1 MALFEQDTPLTLV
14 EISDWACKS
23 NLPTS
28 IHNPI
33 RTSYGDG
40 VMDRA
45 RLAPFGVEYALAD
58 FLAALPTAEPVLER
72 TFAFGIK
79 GHVTY
84 RKPSRRELQKVFNE
98 SLDALSDAVRGRPY
112 VFALEDIHE
121 DPHWTDA
128 PGRGGYGVDYLAM
141 LARAVFLLC
150 PSGDSYVTGCATE
163 ALEMGAIPIMEN
175 PAAFKG
181 CAHPAGYYEA
191 LGLNL
196 TVKNWHELPELLAF
210 HFDRDDY
217 EDHVVELHDAVTD
230 WWAAWKKDVADDIV
244 AFRREV
250 RANPPPENACARVA
264 LSDDEVA
271 AQDAAFE
278 AYYARDHWFDDYH
291 DSPFDGGSWCSKY
304 ENGPRGWSRGAPCFD
319 PACAPPSAA
328 AFACG
333 GAAAAADVGVEIPE
347 ATDVIRV
354 FTTGFEGWAGITLE
368 YFISE
373 VLPDGVA
380 FEFVGYD
387 DLAILVED
395 APFAPG
401 DVVVYDPT
409 QNIRTR
415 DTPAGVEINP
425 RCVYNWADS
434 DPLLLAPAFM
444 SLLEQRVPLTLV
456 EGFED
461 WSCKSRPPASVHNYV
476 RTSYSSN
483 GVMDHATLLPF
494 GPEYHPLDDFVA
506 ARNTSRRVLDRPL
519 AFGLQN
525 TLEYRKPS
533 RAELDRLY
541 GASRGALV
549 DAVRG
554 RPFVF
559 ELRNQYDNDDDG
571 RDYGVDYLGMLAR
584 AVFLL
589 CPSGD
594 SYVTGCATQ
603 ALEMGAIP
611 IMENPVAFKGC
622 EDPAGYYEAL
632 GLNVTVKNWH
642 ELPELLAF
650 HFDRDDYE
658 DHIVELHDAV
668 MDWWAAWKKDVADDI
683 VAFRR
688 EVRAS
693 PPPENACARVALS
706 DDEVAAQDAAFEA
719 YYARDHWFD
728 DYRDSPFDG
737 GSWCSKYENGPDGWT
752 QAPCF
757 DAACA
762 PASASAFACGGE
774 AVVAAIPAEAPATDV
789 IRVYHALEYE
799 AATTVLTFLGPLLP
813 AGVAFEGVAYAD
825 LDALVAS
832 AVFEPGDVV
841 IYSVMAEVA
850 TGDAPGGAV
859 DLGCAY
865 TFAGVDRLLLAPA
878 LMSLLEQPVPLT
890 LVEATDW
897 ACKVRLP
904 ASVHH
909 YARSSYGDNGAMD
922 GATLLP
928 FGIEYGPLA
937 DFLAALPTAKPVLE
951 RTFAFGIK
959 GHVTYRKP
967 SRRELQK
974 VFNES
979 LDALSDAVRGRPYVF
994 ALVDIHADNAWQNA
1008 FFANDASEEV
1018 DYLEMLADSVFA
1030 LCPAGDT
1037 YVSGCVSE
1045 ALEMGA
1051 IPIMENPVAFKGC
1064 EDPAGF
1070 YERLGLGLTVKNWHE
1085 LPELLASHFD
1095 RDDYED
1101 HVVEL
1106 HGAVMDWY
1114 RGWKQGA
1121 ADSIADFRREVRAS
1135 PPPENA
1141 CARVPPPAAAAA
1153 QDAAF
1158 AAYYAQDHWFD
1169 NYHDS
1174 VWDPGVWCSKFL
1186 KGPQTHVYIMGAG
1199 CFDSERPERRRRSRV
1214 ERTT

>member
-1 MALFEQDTPLTLV
+1 
-14 EISDWACKS
+14 
-23 NLPTS
+23 
-28 IHNPI
+28 
-33 RTSYGDG
+33 
-40 VMDRA
+40 
-45 RLAPFGVEYALAD
+45 
-58 FLAALPTAEPVLER
+58 
-72 TFAFGIK
+72 
-79 GHVTY
+79 
-84 RKPSRRELQKVFNE
+84 
-98 SLDALSDAVRGRPY
+98 
-112 VFALEDIHE
+112 
-121 DPHWTDA
+121 
-128 PGRGGYGVDYLAM
+128 
-141 LARAVFLLC
+141 
-150 PSGDSYVTGCATE
+150 
-163 ALEMGAIPIMEN
+163 
-175 PAAFKG
+175 
-181 CAHPAGYYEA
+181 
-191 LGLNL
+191 
-196 TVKNWHELPELLAF
+196 
-210 HFDRDDY
+210 
-217 EDHVVELHDAVTD
+217 
-230 WWAAWKKDVADDIV
+230 
-244 AFRREV
+244 
-250 RANPPPENACARVA
+250 
-264 LSDDEVA
+264 
-271 AQDAAFE
+271 
-278 AYYARDHWFDDYH
+278 
-291 DSPFDGGSWCSKY
+291 
-304 ENGPRGWSRGAPCFD
+304 
-319 PACAPPSAA
+319 
-328 AFACG
+328 
-333 GAAAAADVGVEIPE
+333 
-347 ATDVIRV
+347 
-354 FTTGFEGWAGITLE
+354 
-368 YFISE
+368 
-373 VLPDGVA
+373 
-380 FEFVGYD
+380 
-387 DLAILVED
+387 
-395 APFAPG
+395 
-401 DVVVYDPT
+401 
-409 QNIRTR
+409 
-415 DTPAGVEINP
+415 
-425 RCVYNWADS
+425 
-434 DPLLLAPAFM
+434 M

-594 SYVTGCATQ
+594 SYVTGCATE

-622 EDPAGYYEAL
+622 EDPAATTAL

-728 DYRDSPFDG
+728 DYRDSPFD

-859 DLGCAY
+859 DPGCAY

-1070 YERLGLGLTVKNWHE
+1070 YERLGLGLT
-1085 LPELLASHFD
+1085 
-1095 RDDYED
+1095 
-1101 HVVEL
+1101 
-1106 HGAVMDWY
+1106 
-1114 RGWKQGA
+1114 
-1121 ADSIADFRREVRAS
+1121 
-1135 PPPENA
+1135 
-1141 CARVPPPAAAAA
+1141 
-1153 QDAAF
+1153 
-1158 AAYYAQDHWFD
+1158 DHWFD

-1199 CFDSERPERRRRSRV
+1199 CFSAASWRPRRSRV
-1214 ERTT
+1214 EQ